1 MSRKTA
7 SLKVDL
13 DIHKKILWFRDR
25 KLITVSISEFV
36 NSTLREKLD
45 TIGHGE
51 TDRILREKLDEVIVR
66 LHRILVNEY
75 DYEISWNSKKQEYIW
90 IADIK
95 QEQLI

>member
-25 KLITVSISEFV
+25 KLITVSISDFV
-36 NSTLREKLD
+36 NNTLREKLD

-51 TDRILREKLDEVIVR
+51 TDRILREKIDEIIVEFGKQSLRLDKIQEER
-66 LHRILVNEY
+66 KTHTQR
-75 DYEISWNSKKQEYIW
+75 SRKTKK
-90 IADIK
+90 K
-95 QEQLI
+95 K

>member
-25 KLITVSISEFV
+25 KLITVSITEFV

-45 TIGHGE
+45 MMSHGE
-51 TDRILREKLDEVIVR
+51 TDRMLREKISEIVVVMAR
-66 LHRILVNEY
+66 MDQE
-75 DYEISWNSKKQEYIW
+75 WNKTKGKSKTHTPRSRK
-90 IADIK
+90 AK
-95 QEQLI
+95 NKK